1 MNFSFQL
8 IKERLESANL
18 LVLKSSPLAN
28 LFLKEEI
35 RIMMENSLLELNF
48 FNYEM
53 DAFEFF
59 H

>member
-53 DAFEFF
+53 DPFEFF